1 VPADASAQLHAIA
14 AKLKVTGDRGL
25 KTELTRSLRAA
36 AQPLV
41 TAVKDA
47 AIEKLPHGGGL
58 NLQVASQRVTVSVL
72 TSARNAGVRMRTTA
86 PDTKMTDSGFVRHPL
101 PGNNR
106 SQWITQQIPEAAGW
120 WSATLAASA
129 PAVTPALVAVMQ
141 SVSAEIEAV

>member
-14 AKLKVTGDRGL
+14 AKLKITGDRGL

-47 AIEKLPHGGGL
+47 AVEKLPHGGGL
-58 NLQVASQRVTVSVL
+58 NLQVAGQRVTVSVL

-86 PDTKMTDSGFVRHPL
+86 PDTYQTDHGFVRHPVFGEWL
-101 PGNNR
+101 PD
-106 SQWITQQIPEAAGW
+106 QPPQQIPRAAGW